1 MISRY
6 FAALLT
12 MVAFSTSMATAADK
26 PLKVY
31 ILAGQSNMQGYAN
44 VYTFDS
50 MADDPKTA
58 PLLKEMRDK
67 DGKPKVCEKVWISS
81 VGCLGDERSEQ
92 TGKLTAGFGAGGKKN
107 IGPEFTFG
115 LTMEK
120 ALNEP
125 ILIIKTSW
133 GGRSLHT
140 DFRSPS
146 AGPFVWGDYQLAKMK
161 ERGDDIEKEKA
172 KKEKATGVAYRDMI
186 AHTQKVLKDIKRVVP
201 DYDEKQGYELAGF
214 VWFQGFNDLVG
225 FWEYP
230 NRGKPGGFDMYAELL
245 GHFIRDVR
253 KDLNAPK
260 LPFVVGVMG
269 IDGLKGEKG
278 EMKHFRDAQRKAAAL
293 DEFKGNV
300 FAVETAPFWDDE
312 LQEKKSQR
320 DRINAKLD
328 SEFAKNPK
336 LTNEEKQ
343 EARKKALD
351 AAFKPGELKRIEA
364 AISNAEYHYLG
375 AAKIMAPIGKAFAEA
390 LLPQMK
396 H

>member
-1 MISRY
+1 
-6 FAALLT
+6 
-12 MVAFSTSMATAADK
+12 
-26 PLKVY
+26 
-31 ILAGQSNMQGYAN
+31 
-44 VYTFDS
+44 
-50 MADDPKTA
+50 
-58 PLLKEMRDK
+58 
-67 DGKPKVCEKVWISS
+67 
-81 VGCLGDERSEQ
+81 
-92 TGKLTAGFGAGGKKN
+92 
-107 IGPEFTFG
+107 
-115 LTMEK
+115 
-120 ALNEP
+120 
-125 ILIIKTSW
+125 
-133 GGRSLHT
+133 
-140 DFRSPS
+140 
-146 AGPFVWGDYQLAKMK
+146 
-161 ERGDDIEKEKA
+161 
-172 KKEKATGVAYRDMI
+172 
-186 AHTQKVLKDIKRVVP
+186 
-201 DYDEKQGYELAGF
+201 
-214 VWFQGFNDLVG
+214 
-225 FWEYP
+225 
-230 NRGKPGGFDMYAELL
+230 
-245 GHFIRDVR
+245 
-253 KDLNAPK
+253 
-260 LPFVVGVMG
+260 MG